1 MTSQQALPVD
11 AANAE
16 DGREGFVDTVRLSE
30 LLTDFE
36 QQLDASMSPH
46 RLALSDLGMDRN
58 GFVPR
63 PYSNTA
69 VRHWRQV
76 LQKDP
81 DDVVARHHLAI
92 AAHARAI
99 DLEHSEDPTRSDR
112 SWKEALEHWVRLIEA
127 DAFWDWLTK
136 TIAERGAQQEACDLR
151 ERLPVALVQMHLD
164 IAFDERSPNHRAQFH
179 IQSAK
184 DAPVTEAV
192 LRKAREAVYN
202 RFSNRFPE
210 EVWILGQADPKV
222 LADTC
227 EHLIDFLE
235 RDPENE
241 AAVIDLIRFQM
252 GLVYARFVS
261 LTAIGGDNPTARE
274 EVLRQLARD
283 GARCAPYLA
292 LLGQRTDS
300 LESDIAESFV
310 RWHRVMGDVHRALD
324 DFARAVALY
333 DAPSTLECGD
343 EHEARQCRDGAAES
357 QALHALML
365 ARDENQSALAEM
377 AALERRSTLTTWA
390 CFYGAQ
396 AYALLK
402 KAKESEALCERGMQL
417 EATTASSD
425 TEYAA
430 TVEQGKI
437 HLRELF
443 SILKVNRLLNQARE
457 RLADDEPEKALEL
470 VEEAGEIN
478 DHEGVLFL
486 RIQCL
491 MALKRWDEAEATM
504 ANFREVAAGD
514 PTSLEAL
521 ASLESNL
528 EFSRSLDNI
537 VREFN
542 NGGVESAEKFA
553 ATLVEK
559 VRDQNARHNLSMMF
573 AAAAV
578 QIANEQVDSSAFEES
593 MAEIMKRAQFAA
605 NAGTAFVTS
614 NTLAITPSALPG
626 SRFGYLPSCPVCNGA
641 MSPAG
646 TSLVN
651 EILKRARSADGFSV
665 KSVDHFWRTFASHLC
680 ANCRIK
686 FEHRQ
691 GGLRLAAHLLR
702 EALELDPKNEHARNN
717 LQALT

>member
-11 AANAE
+11 TTNAE
-16 DGREGFVDTVRLSE
+16 HGREGFVDTVRLSE

-46 RLALSDLGMDRN
+46 RLALGDLGMDRN

-136 TIAERGAQQEACDLR
+136 TIAERGAQQEARDLR

-164 IAFDERSPNHRAQFH
+164 IAFDGKSLNHRVQFH
-179 IQSAK
+179 VQSAK
-184 DAPVTEAV
+184 EAPVTEEV
-192 LRKAREAVYN
+192 LRSARKAVYD
-202 RFSNRFPE
+202 RFSNMFPE
-210 EVWILGQADPKV
+210 EVWISGQADPKV
-222 LADTC
+222 LTDTC
-227 EHLIDFLE
+227 ENLIYFLE

-241 AAVIDLIRFQM
+241 AAVIDLLRFQM
-252 GLVYARFVS
+252 SLVYARFVS
-261 LTAIGGDNPTARE
+261 LTAIGGNNPAARE

-333 DAPSTLECGD
+333 DAPSTLEGGD

-377 AALERRSTLTTWA
+377 AAVERRSTLTTWA

-396 AYALLK
+396 AYALLRK
-402 KAKESEALCERGMQL
+402 HEEAEALCEQGLQL
-417 EATTASSD
+417 EVKAANSD

-437 HLRELF
+437 HLRELL

-457 RLADDEPEKALEL
+457 RLADDKPGKALEL
-470 VEEAGEIN
+470 VDEASQIN
-478 DHEGVLFL
+478 NHESVLFL

-491 MALKRWDEAEATM
+491 IGLKRWDQAKEAM
-504 ANFREVAAGD
+504 LKCREVAAGD
-514 PTSLEAL
+514 PAALEAL

-537 VREFN
+537 VLEFK
-542 NGGVESAEKFA
+542 NGGAERAEEFA
-553 ATLVEK
+553 STLVK
-559 VRDQNARHNLSMMF
+559 KARDQDARRKLSMVF
-573 AAAAV
+573 NAAAV
-578 QIANEQVDSSAFEES
+578 EIANEQIESSLFQDT
-593 MAEIMKRAQFAA
+593 MAEIVKQAQSAA
-605 NAGTAFVTS
+605 NSGLATLLHRSFGNFRYREPCAVCDGVHSQAG
-614 NTLAITPSALPG
+614 ID
-626 SRFGYLPSCPVCNGA
+626 
-641 MSPAG
+641 
-646 TSLVN
+646 LVN
-651 EILKRARSADGFSV
+651 AILEHARSADGFSV
-665 KSVDHFWRTFASHLC
+665 KSVDQFWRTFDSHLC

-691 GGLRLAAHLLR
+691 GGLRLAEHLLR